1 MCVAREGQLTC
12 MQQFQDDQQNSQGL
26 PQRNL
31 SGYKVPFVSVHHGD
45 GIFHSILQQNK
56 VEASV
61 NRLSSILSSI
71 WYNSDENQLNE
82 GLQEVNNV
90 SPENNLSE
98 DQISNHS
105 YEYDDDQSDED
116 FYEDLD
122 QLAEDIH
129 PYPRNLQQ
137 NDHLNRLNEDIHEYE
152 RHMQQND
159 HLDHQWNGVLY
170 GHRRN
175 LQQNAIF
182 EHSYRCFSVSSLDR
196 PILECGDKIIMP
208 ASALERLARMNIE
221 YPMLFELRNPSA
233 EITTHCGVLEFTA
246 DEGTVSLPNWMM
258 EDMLLQNG
266 DIVSLKNTSLVKGKF
281 VKLQPHSKD
290 FLDIT
295 NPKAMLETSLRSYSC
310 LTTGR
315 TIMIPYNNKKYYI
328 DVVETKPCPAIS
340 IIETDCEV
348 DFAPPLDYKEPEK
361 NLPSD
366 LSDKESPQ
374 VEEEAETKT
383 PEVIPFSG
391 LGRRLDGKPATQSVE
406 ASSTPILKQQQQET
420 ENKTKSSGKV
430 VFGSKGNAANVSLK
444 NESQE
449 SPKKKTKTKEFQAF
463 TGKKYSLIG

>member
-1 MCVAREGQLTC
+1 M
-12 MQQFQDDQQNSQGL
+12 
-26 PQRNL
+26 
-31 SGYKVPFVSVHHGD
+31 
-45 GIFHSILQQNK
+45 
-56 VEASV
+56 
-61 NRLSSILSSI
+61 
-71 WYNSDENQLNE
+71 NSDENQLNE
-82 GLQEVNNV
+82 DLQEVNNV

-122 QLAEDIH
+122 QFSEDIH
-129 PYPRNLQQ
+129 PYPRNLRQ
-137 NDHLNRLNEDIHEYE
+137 NEHLNGLNEDIHEY
-152 RHMQQND
+152 
-159 HLDHQWNGVLY
+159 G
-170 GHRRN
+170 RN
-175 LQQNAIF
+175 LRQNAIF
-182 EHSYRCFSVSSLDR
+182 EHTYRCFSVSSLDR

-221 YPMLFELRNPSA
+221 YPMLFELRNPSSA
-233 EITTHCGVLEFTA
+233 DRTTHCGVLEFTA

-290 FLDIT
+290 FLDIS

-310 LTTGR
+310 LTTGH

-374 VEEEAETKT
+374 VEKETETKT

-391 LGRRLDGKPATQSVE
+391 SGRRLDGKPATQSVE
-406 ASSTPILKQQQQET
+406 ASSTPILKQQQQQT
-420 ENKTKSSGKV
+420 ENKTKSSGKL

-444 NESQE
+444 TESQE